1 MLGVQD
7 FVNCGLC
14 KEEVVE
20 RICEICNVNLCKNC
34 IGCYVINNDGLIVYF
49 IVKYKD

>member
-1 MLGVQD
+1 M
-7 FVNCGLC
+7 C

-34 IGCYVINNDGLIVYF
+34 IGCYVINNDGLILYF
-49 IVKYKD
+49 IVKYKDWKLLEDF